1 VHAQNHQAPT
11 LSYDNKRLFPSFP
24 YPLEDETNEAK
35 RRGATKSTTDRYLA
49 TLSPSRTL
57 SKMSSDT
64 DSPCQ
69 KGALLSSFLWILG
82 IHLLLLPLFAR
93 FLNSRRNTR
102 RGTEKPQIN
111 VDLVTDTCN
120 IWVITIGEE
129 GTKSYATYTPDFG
142 ARSNTTIKFVENCPS
157 RPEGKRYNMCTIDA
171 DQRDHLRHAILES
184 SLSSL
189 DCPLPATA
197 ILQVWAN
204 LYGQGHLNMEELRA
218 GLRGL
223 KECFREIDSGNG

>member
-1 VHAQNHQAPT
+1 
-11 LSYDNKRLFPSFP
+11 
-24 YPLEDETNEAK
+24 
-35 RRGATKSTTDRYLA
+35 
-49 TLSPSRTL
+49 
-57 SKMSSDT
+57 MSSDT
-64 DSPCQ
+64 VSQRQ
-69 KGALLSSFLWILG
+69 KDALLSSLLWILG
-82 IHLLLLPLFAR
+82 IHLLLLSLFAR
-93 FLNSRRNTR
+93 LLNSRRNTR

-111 VDLVTDTCN
+111 VDLVTDTCD

-142 ARSNTTIKFVENCPS
+142 ARLNTTIKFVENCPS

-189 DCPLPATA
+189 DFPSPATA

-204 LYGQGHLNMEELRA
+204 LYGQGHLNMEKFRA
-218 GLRGL
+218 GLRAFEG
-223 KECFREIDSGNG
+223 CFREITQGN